1 MGTAPGAVPHPFIKR
16 YPADVTGVL
25 HGWDRLRVQGT
36 LRTLYYGPV
45 MERYLS
51 KAGVL
56 WKDYKR
62 YLTGIT
68 QRVCQAAKAWAEREH
83 RPMTYLPSVKTDK
96 EQEARRAQRQRPVR
110 QGLVAV
116 LSCVEPCRTWF
127 ARGNRQTRQLELKVQ
142 WGKCLHLYYYYI
154 HAELGW
160 LSVRLQTWF
169 PFLIQICL
177 NGREWL
183 ARQSEYACNV
193 TFRSRAALRRIYPT
207 LVRHTVTN
215 LSCEQVLQYMRGP
228 SRARKSDVVHG
239 DLRRGPDGLRLKH
252 WVNRNSLKAYD
263 KESNLRGE
271 LTMNDPRD
279 FKVWRAAE
287 NQPKGKRQWR
297 ILRRG
302 LADLYRRAQVSRAGV
317 DRYLAALAAVADSTP
332 LAQEAAAVCCPTR
345 RQGRRCR
352 ALNPFGEADA
362 QLLLAVNRGE
372 FAANGLRNRDLRALL
387 YPSARNA
394 LNAFC
399 LL

>member
-1 MGTAPGAVPHPFIKR
+1 
-16 YPADVTGVL
+16 
-25 HGWDRLRVQGT
+25 
-36 LRTLYYGPV
+36 

-56 WKDYKR
+56 WKDYRR

-127 ARGNRQTRQLELKVQ
+127 ARGTRQTRQLELKLQ

-183 ARQSEYACNV
+183 ARQSEYACDV
-193 TFRSRAALRRIYPT
+193 TFRSRAA
-207 LVRHTVTN
+207 
-215 LSCEQVLQYMRGP
+215 
-228 SRARKSDVVHG
+228 
-239 DLRRGPDGLRLKH
+239 
-252 WVNRNSLKAYD
+252 
-263 KESNLRGE
+263 LRGE

-317 DRYLAALAAVADSTP
+317 DRYLAALAA
-332 LAQEAAAVCCPTR
+332 
-345 RQGRRCR
+345 
-352 ALNPFGEADA
+352 
-362 QLLLAVNRGE
+362 
-372 FAANGLRNRDLRALL
+372 
-387 YPSARNA
+387 
-394 LNAFC
+394 
-399 LL
+399 